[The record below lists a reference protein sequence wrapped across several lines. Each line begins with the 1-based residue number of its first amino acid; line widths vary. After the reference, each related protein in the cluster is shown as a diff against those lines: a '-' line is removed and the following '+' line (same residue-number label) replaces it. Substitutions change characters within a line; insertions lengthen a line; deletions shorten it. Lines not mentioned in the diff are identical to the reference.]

1 MQFISFQ
8 LVLKLHENNGQMKRK
23 LFFTFLFLC
32 TISLSAK
39 EGMWL
44 PFLLEKMNEKE
55 MKMMANPFTIS
66 ISEIMIQTTNAKI
79 ESINK
84 QISSQS
90 RFQYVDRRD
99 GSYTC

>member
-1 MQFISFQ
+1 M
-8 LVLKLHENNGQMKRK
+8 
-23 LFFTFLFLC
+23 T
-32 TISLSAK
+32 
-39 EGMWL
+39 
-44 PFLLEKMNEKE
+44 LLEKLGSDLKIYECELVTLQEILKKEKE

-99 GSYTC
+99 GYYTC